1 MIRINNKVAIKYLS
15 RENVRTKVV
24 WTSMQPFLSDL
35 VICYDSSHEPIV
47 TPNGF
52 GKQTVDKKNNKES
65 TN

>member
-1 MIRINNKVAIKYLS
+1 
-15 RENVRTKVV
+15 
-24 WTSMQPFLSDL
+24 MQPFLSDL
-35 VICYDSSHEPIV
+35 VICSDSSHEPIV